1 MKKLSLILFIIICK
15 LGLVAQVPV
24 SKGASE
30 ILHHLKKLNTL
41 GSVLY
46 IAAHPDD
53 ENTRLLSYL
62 ANEKRFRTAYLS
74 LTRGDGGQNLIGK
87 EQAELLGLIRTQEL
101 LAARRVDGAEQFF
114 TRANDFGYSK
124 NPEETFS
131 FWNKDSVLYDV
142 VLAIRKF
149 KPDVIICRFP
159 TTGEGGHGHHTASA
173 ILALEAFDAAADP
186 SKFPDQ
192 LKYTEVWQTKR
203 ILWNT
208 FNFGTTNT
216 TSPDQ
221 IKLDVGVYNSLL
233 GKGYGEIAA
242 ESRSMHKS
250 QGFGSA
256 KQRGSNIE
264 YFKLLKGEELKSDLF
279 EGINS
284 TWGRINQTA
293 AIQKKIDAITR
304 SFDTEFPAKSVMALT
319 DLYKSIAALPEKDDP
334 YIHYWKKIKLRE
346 TEQLILWCSG
356 LFLEATSADYI
367 AIPGEDI
374 NITAQVVNRNNSD
387 VKLKRISFLNQ
398 SDTLPA
404 MLLKQN
410 ELYTFKHKEKISS
423 SISYSCPYWL
433 NEKHSSGSYTVKDVA
448 LIGKPENDGIAKVTF
463 EISIN
468 DLTLSIERSI
478 VYKSTDPVKGEVYRP
493 LEILPPVTINFSEK
507 VIVYTHSPQKV
518 ISITLIAKAN
528 KPNVTGK
535 LKLNTPAGW
544 VANIDKPEFLIN
556 NKGGEVVVNV
566 ELVADQKAESTVVS
580 AEVEVDGKLYSNS
593 IKRIEYDHIPYQF
606 ILSDAE
612 IKLINAD
619 IKKGDLNIGYIPGS
633 GDDVAACLKQIGY
646 NVTILTDD
654 LLLNED
660 LSKYSAIVTGVRAYN
675 TNDRLQVHYNKLM
688 EYIKAGGNLVVQ
700 YNTNNR
706 IGPVVAKIS
715 PYPLTIS
722 RDRVTDELAKVSFVK
737 KDHPALNFPNVI
749 TNTDFDNWIQERGIY
764 FANELD
770 KAYQPILEMNDPNE
784 KPSNGSLIIAPYGK
798 GNFVYTGLAFFREL
812 PAGVPGAYRL
822 FVNLL
827 SLPKSK

>member
-192 LKYTEVWQTKR
+192 LKYTEVWQAKR